1 MPLQN
6 QPQPLGR
13 PEPDPR
19 LRRHRGRP
27 AEPAG
32 VEAQEPW
39 HALPAPEVVQRL
51 ESSEAGLSAEEAARR
66 LQRWGPNTLAIAPP
80 ISPWKILVAQTKSLV
95 VGLLFGAAVLALAA
109 GDIVESVS
117 IFVVLLVNVAL
128 GFFTELGAR
137 QAMEGLRKLQ
147 VPTARVRRDGQELT
161 VPAAELV
168 PGDLLVLEEGAAV
181 AADARLLQ
189 AADLRTLEAPLTGEP
204 YPVSKQ
210 AEAVEA
216 ATLLA
221 DRTSMVYQGTLVARG
236 HGLAVVTGTGAATEV
251 GTITDLVR
259 KTEVEK
265 TPLEQR
271 LDALGRRM
279 IWLTLSLAA
288 VVAVVGIARG
298 GSWWLMVETGL
309 ALAIAAVPEG
319 LPVVATITLAVG
331 MHRMARRR
339 ALVRRLPAVE
349 TLGSAT
355 VVCTDKTGTLTAGE
369 MTVTRLVTAEDE
381 VEITGAGYAAA
392 GELQRNGQA
401 LEDPTTVPG
410 LEEALCAAVLANRAR
425 VDAEGV
431 VHGDPTEA
439 ALLIAARKAGVDRAD
454 LLSIFPETGE
464 LPFSSERMLMATFHH
479 REAQEA
485 QGAQE
490 AQEAQEAR
498 TLVCVKGA
506 PGRVLDL
513 CGRQLTAAGEQLLE
527 PEERQR
533 LLDANEALAT
543 EGLRVLALAQRRLP
557 AGSPPPSQPVH
568 DAAVEKEVLQDLTFL
583 ALAAIS
589 DPPADGVADTIRLLH
604 EAGVR
609 TVMLTG
615 DQRATATAVAEQ
627 LGLLG
632 PDDELLGGSDLTGL
646 SAAELARRL
655 PRIGAFSRV
664 SPADKLSIVDAFH
677 ERGEIVAMLG
687 DGVNDAPALKK
698 ADIGVA
704 MGGRGTDAAK
714 DAASVV
720 LADDRF
726 QTIAAAVEEGRVIFD
741 NIRKFIFYLFSCN
754 LAEVLVLLLSV
765 LGGLPLP
772 LLPLQI
778 LWLNLVT
785 DVFPALALG
794 LEPAEPDVMGRPP
807 RDPQA
812 EILSRRFLLQV
823 LTYGLLLT
831 AVPLITFQWALHIWS
846 LELAHART
854 IAFMTLALTQLFHV
868 FNARSPR
875 AVLFNRR
882 LFQNPWAWG
891 AIALTI
897 GLQLAVLYLPPLRQ
911 IFDTTPLGPQEWAL
925 VLIAS
930 LLPLI
935 LGQGAKGLRRRSD

>member
-1 MPLQN
+1 
-6 QPQPLGR
+6 
-13 PEPDPR
+13 
-19 LRRHRGRP
+19 
-27 AEPAG
+27 
-32 VEAQEPW
+32 
-39 HALPAPEVVQRL
+39 LPAPQVLQQL
-51 ESSEAGLSAEEAARR
+51 ESSEAGLSAGEVARR

-80 ISPWKILVAQTKSLV
+80 VSAWRILIAQTKSLV
-95 VGLLFGAAVLALAA
+95 VGLLFGAAALALAA
-109 GDIVESVS
+109 GDTVESVS

-147 VPTARVRRDGQELT
+147 VPTARVLRDGQELT

-189 AADLRTLEAPLTGEP
+189 ASDLRTLEAPLTGEP

-210 AEAVEA
+210 SEAVETA
-216 ATLLA
+216 SLLA
-221 DRTSMVYQGTLVARG
+221 DRASMVYQGTLVARG
-236 HGLAVVTGTGAATEV
+236 HGLAVVTATGAATEV

-265 TPLEQR
+265 TPLEER

-279 IWLTLSLAA
+279 IWLTLTVAA
-288 VVAVVGIARG
+288 VVTVVGIARG
-298 GSWWLMVETGL
+298 GRWWLMVETGL

-369 MTVTRLVTAEDE
+369 MTVTRLVTAEDTID
-381 VEITGAGYAAA
+381 VTGAGYHAP
-392 GELQRNGQA
+392 GELRCNGRPV
-401 LEDPTTVPG
+401 EDPRTVPG
-410 LEEALCAAVLANRAR
+410 LGEALRAAVLANRAR
-425 VDAEGV
+425 VDAEGEV
-431 VHGDPTEA
+431 QGDPTEA
-439 ALLIAARKAGVDRAD
+439 ALLVAARKAGVDRGT
-454 LLSIFPETGE
+454 LLERSPETGE
-464 LPFSSERMLMATFHH
+464 LPFSSERMLMATFH
-479 REAQEA
+479 RLDTSPEVDT
-485 QGAQE
+485 GASAGTGGE
-490 AQEAQEAR
+490 VK
-498 TLVCVKGA
+498 TLLCVKGA
-506 PGRVLDL
+506 PGRVLEL
-513 CGRQLTAAGEQLLE
+513 CGYQLTTGGKQLLE
-527 PEERQR
+527 PADRQR
-533 LLDANEALAT
+533 LLDANEALAA

-557 AGSPPPSQPVH
+557 EGSSPSDPSPK
-568 DAAVEKEVLQDLTFL
+568 DEVLQSSPIPEAIFQDLTFL

-589 DPPADGVADTIRLLH
+589 DPPAAGVADTIRLLH

-615 DQRATATAVAEQ
+615 DQRATATAVARQ
-627 LGLLG
+627 LDLLG
-632 PDDELLGGSDLTGL
+632 PDDELLDGSDLAGL
-646 SAAELARRL
+646 SPTELAHRL
-655 PRIGAFSRV
+655 PRVGAFSRV

-677 ERGEIVAMLG
+677 QRGEIVAMLG

-726 QTIAAAVEEGRVIFD
+726 QTIGAAVEEGRVIFD

-794 LEPAEPDVMGRPP
+794 LEPPEPDVMRRPP

-831 AVPLITFQWALHIWS
+831 AVPLITFQWALHVWS

-882 LFQNPWAWG
+882 LFQNPWAWAAVG
-891 AIALTI
+891 LTV
-897 GLQLAVLYLPPLRQ
+897 GLQLTVVYIPPLRH
-911 IFDTTPLGPQEWAL
+911 IFDTTPLSPQEWTL
-925 VLIAS
+925 VLVAS
-930 LLPLI
+930 LLPLV
-935 LGQGAKGLRRRSD
+935 LGQVAKGLRRQE